1 METLFWRRLK
11 ELCAENNTTPTAVC
25 KATGL
30 AVGSVTN
37 WKRGSIGTQPVRERL
52 AEYFGVDPAIFV
64 GAEQKETAP
73 SAGASKEDVKFAL
86 FGSAEV
92 SDELYERIVKMAR
105 IAAEMEARE
114 KGG

>member
-1 METLFWRRLK
+1 MATAFWERFTS
-11 ELCAENNTTPTAVC
+11 LCENKKTTPNAVMLE
-25 KATGL
+25 TGL
-30 AVGSVTN
+30 NTGNPPAWRKGRIPGTKAATTLAQYFDVSVDY
-37 WKRGSIGTQPVRERL
+37 L
-52 AEYFGVDPAIFV
+52 L

-105 IAAEMEARE
+105 IAADMEARE

>member
-1 METLFWRRLK
+1 METLFWKRLK
-11 ELCAENNTTPTAVC
+11 ELCVANNTTPTAVC

-30 AVGSVTN
+30 STGSVTN
-37 WKRGSIGTQPVRERL
+37 WKRGSIGTPPVREKL

-64 GAEQKETAP
+64 GAEEKEKAP
-73 SAGASKEDVKFAL
+73 TEGATDEEVKFAL
-86 FGSAEV
+86 FGTTAV
-92 SDELYERIVKMAR
+92 SDDLYERVKQMAR